1 VVRGVDGAR
10 ADTDDVFSIPEPE
23 VARVERE
30 SIGRIGGN
38 DHELYSTS
46 ERGGAD
52 CHCTIEEEEKK
63 RIFRERERGGQGMFV
78 VVNTT
83 LWVN

>member
-1 VVRGVDGAR
+1 MVRGIDGAR
-10 ADTDDVFSIPEPE
+10 ADTDDVFSILELE

-30 SIGRIGGN
+30 FIGRIGGN

-52 CHCTIEEEEKK
+52 CRCTIEEEEEKK
-63 RIFRERERGGQGMFV
+63 NI
-78 VVNTT
+78 
-83 LWVN
+83 